1 MGGMCLH
8 LCCWHCAYCLRK
20 IAAESLLRQRGLVF
34 DLERIGNDL
43 GLENTWKLVIMLN
56 FEGWKL
62 DGYQAD
68 GHSCV
73 VLKMVLVGQ
82 MDSPPQSPNHV
93 FNFPENEEEFEED
106 PQEDPEE
113 EMEESQ
119 VDEIPHPVTP
129 PRNPTAVPHSSLEQS
144 SESEDSDFANSD
156 EAQVVPPPRAVEELS
171 RNVHYLLRE
180 SGSREESKEKSCVK
194 WEDKVEKRR
203 RKDKERLEMT
213 LANVHV
219 MMADRLGWYDMDE
232 RSNDAIDVLKTYGI
246 TQPPGLQDP
255 SNDP

>member
-1 MGGMCLH
+1 MI
-8 LCCWHCAYCLRK
+8 K
-20 IAAESLLRQRGLVF
+20 
-34 DLERIGNDL
+34 
-43 GLENTWKLVIMLN
+43 VIMLN

-68 GHSCV
+68 GRSCV

-82 MDSPPQSPNHV
+82 VIEVD
-93 FNFPENEEEFEED
+93 PE
-106 PQEDPEE
+106 EDPEE
-113 EMEESQ
+113 WDDVEAVEQ

-129 PRNPTAVPHSSLEQS
+129 PRNPTAVPHSSPEQS

-156 EAQVVPPPRAVEELS
+156 EAQDVPPPRAVEELS

-203 RKDKERLEMT
+203 RKVEMK
-213 LANVHV
+213 N
-219 MMADRLGWYDMDE
+219 RLGWYDMDE